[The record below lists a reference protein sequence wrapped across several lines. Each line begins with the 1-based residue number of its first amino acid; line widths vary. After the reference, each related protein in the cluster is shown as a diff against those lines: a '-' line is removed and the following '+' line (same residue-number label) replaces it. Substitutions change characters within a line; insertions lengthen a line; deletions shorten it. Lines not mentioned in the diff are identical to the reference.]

1 MILID
6 TQKEEFARLKDIRI
20 FGKEED
26 GNKFNRDLLVIGL
39 GGAGG
44 KVVSNLKGMLNNQIK
59 PEDNIN
65 FLYIDSD
72 IPSMEQMIE
81 DSKDGIGLNALEII
95 SIYRPNIDNILENGI
110 QNNPVHPNLANWMR
124 PDFPNITLGQNGT
137 NGNRQVG
144 RLMFSNAYED
154 MRILLFDK
162 VKECYL
168 RSYSGKLDVI
178 LVTSVAGGTGS
189 GIIADVAYNIRAL
202 AKVKKWQNFRVGG
215 CLLMPDCHFG
225 QKDIYDDPALVTLL
239 NANGC
244 AALKEIDYLMRILD
258 KPDGFISESTTHRL
272 CMKENI
278 FEACLLVSGKKD

>member
-95 SIYRPNIDNILENGI
+95 SIYSPNIDNIL
-110 QNNPVHPNLANWMR
+110 
-124 PDFPNITLGQNGT
+124 
-137 NGNRQVG
+137 
-144 RLMFSNAYED
+144 
-154 MRILLFDK
+154 
-162 VKECYL
+162 
-168 RSYSGKLDVI
+168 
-178 LVTSVAGGTGS
+178 
-189 GIIADVAYNIRAL
+189 
-202 AKVKKWQNFRVGG
+202 
-215 CLLMPDCHFG
+215 
-225 QKDIYDDPALVTLL
+225 
-239 NANGC
+239 
-244 AALKEIDYLMRILD
+244 
-258 KPDGFISESTTHRL
+258 
-272 CMKENI
+272 
-278 FEACLLVSGKKD
+278 

>member
-124 PDFPNITLGQNGT
+124 PDFPKITLGQNGT
-137 NGNRQVG
+137 NGNRQIG

-168 RSYSGKLDVI
+168 RSQSGKLDVI

-189 GIIADVAYNIRAL
+189 GILADVAYNIRAL
-202 AKVKKWQNFRVGG
+202 AKVKKWSNFRVGG

-225 QKDIYDDPALVTLL
+225 QKDIYDDPAIVTLL

-244 AALKEIDYLMRILD
+244 ATLKEVEYLMRILD

-278 FEACLLVSGKKD
+278 FEAYRKNRNKG